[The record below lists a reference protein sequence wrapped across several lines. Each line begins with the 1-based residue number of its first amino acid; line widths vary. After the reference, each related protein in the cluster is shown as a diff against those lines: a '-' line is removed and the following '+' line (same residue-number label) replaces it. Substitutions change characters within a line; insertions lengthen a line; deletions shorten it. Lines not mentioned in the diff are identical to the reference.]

1 MHIKSLLLLSFCIF
15 MAHAA
20 QAQQMYKVIDA
31 NGKVT
36 FSDRPQADEK
46 AKLSVM
52 HSYTL
57 RPVKEAKPIEDKA
70 ALAKT
75 KRNAVSDAPASVV
88 PAEVEE
94 LMVTIMGLSA
104 FGGRFEIFCSDSE
117 TDGRAFSA
125 ATLAWKQRNM
135 LAVEQ
140 QRKLLM
146 LVVSPVKRAE
156 LLAREEKLLAEEI
169 GKISARSPAGRK
181 EWCDGVVAELNS
193 GRSDI
198 NHPGMMAIP
207 ITPYKA
213 K

>member
-1 MHIKSLLLLSFCIF
+1 MRVQHFFLLCACLAS
-15 MAHAA
+15 ANSAV
-20 QAQQMYKVIDA
+20 AQQMYKVVGAD
-31 NGKVT
+31 GKVT

-57 RPVKEAKPIEDKA
+57 REVKPKASAEKAAPVKPKTQDSAPVTVPPEIE
-70 ALAKT
+70 
-75 KRNAVSDAPASVV
+75 
-88 PAEVEE
+88 EQ
-94 LMVTIMGLSA
+94 MVTIMGLSA

-117 TDGRAFSA
+117 SDGRAFA
-125 ATLAWKQRNM
+125 TATLAWKQRN
-135 LAVEQ
+135 LAAIDQ
-140 QRKLLM
+140 QRRLLM

-156 LLAREEKLLAEEI
+156 LMAREEKLLAEEI
-169 GKISARSPAGRK
+169 AKISGRTAAARK

-198 NHPGMMAIP
+198 NNPALMALP
-207 ITPYKA
+207 IVPFKA